1 MTTLDIRNFTRS
13 NPAPGIPFA
22 KIAAAA
28 LPGWEI
34 SLVFAGEQRAQN
46 LNITLRKKDYIPNV
60 LSYETTSKAARGAQR
75 SGEIIICPAVAKRQA
90 SSYDMSYRQFMA
102 YLFIH
107 GLLHL
112 KGHPHG
118 ATMERYERAMMSRF
132 GLHASS
138 TITSTR
144 NGTTHRNRH

>member
-1 MTTLDIRNFTRS
+1 LSTTLDIRNFTRRA
-13 NPAPGIPFA
+13 PAPGVPFID
-22 KIAAAA
+22 IASAV

-34 SLVFAGEQRAQN
+34 SLVFAGERRAQQ
-46 LNITLRKKDYIPNV
+46 LNIALRGKEYVPNV
-60 LSYETTSKAARGAQR
+60 LSFEAGRK
-75 SGEIIICPAVAKRQA
+75 SGEIIICPAVARRQA
-90 SSYDMSYRQFMA
+90 PSYGMPYKDFIA

-118 ATMERYERAMMSRF
+118 ATMERHERTLLARF
-132 GLHASS
+132 GFKSS
-138 TITSTR
+138 SSNT

>member
-1 MTTLDIRNFTRS
+1 MRAGSLDIKNFTRRA
-13 NPAPGIPFA
+13 PAPGVPFTD
-22 KIAAAA
+22 IAAAV

-34 SLVFAGEQRAQN
+34 SLVFAGARRAQQ
-46 LNITLRKKDYIPNV
+46 LNIALRNKSYVPNV
-60 LSYETTSKAARGAQR
+60 LSYETTAADARGAQP
-75 SGEIIICPAVAKRQA
+75 SGEIIICPEVAKEQA
-90 SSYDMSYRQFMA
+90 PEYGMAYKEFIA

-118 ATMERYERAMMSRF
+118 ATMERTERALMTRF
-132 GLHASS
+132 ALTSS
-138 TITSTR
+138 PR